1 MSINKD
7 EEMREEQIDT
17 TKTDA
22 QIVQDASDYLG
33 REEAMEEDELIKA
46 HLSVLKKELRCTFCS
61 GFGHDANHCT
71 TLQ

>member
-33 REEAMEEDELIKA
+33 REEATEEDGISKA
-46 HLSVLKKELRCTFCS
+46 QLSVLKKELRCKFYS
-61 GFGHDANHCT
+61 GFWHDANHCT
-71 TLQ
+71 SLQ